1 MEAGLSAGTAHH
13 VGNRRDAWYMC
24 DCLFV
29 LCIMQELSVRLKNER
44 CEFPFQS
51 SQSAFKKK
59 NPSDISVSTSIF
71 NTSISI
77 KFNFKYIY
85 VIKYFL
91 YEIWKNWKLN
101 VPPSAHFEPSV
112 CFNKFSQH
120 SSLRIT
126 LCTLSFHAFACYVP
140 GIYEAICIK
149 HGFLQS
155 VFPLSDLV
163 RTILLLQK

>member
-59 NPSDISVSTSIF
+59 
-71 NTSISI
+71 
-77 KFNFKYIY
+77 
-85 VIKYFL
+85 
-91 YEIWKNWKLN
+91 
-101 VPPSAHFEPSV
+101 
-112 CFNKFSQH
+112 
-120 SSLRIT
+120 
-126 LCTLSFHAFACYVP
+126 
-140 GIYEAICIK
+140 
-149 HGFLQS
+149 
-155 VFPLSDLV
+155 
-163 RTILLLQK
+163 ILLIFQSQPQYSTHLFQ